1 MKIGRKKDNKE
12 VKHVSKTSKAKT
24 ERANRIGRQSMRME
38 ESYEKLEMLI
48 SRVIRFF
55 SAFLDRVLFNN
66 RHPKFV
72 ALILAVLMYVGVN
85 YNSVQSIYTSTLKSS
100 RSLTDVPVTINVN
113 SDTFEV
119 SGVPDTANIT
129 ITGDATSITSVANSK
144 DGKVI
149 ADLEGLTEGTHEIR
163 LTTEGY
169 GNNVNVVVDP
179 STIVVTL
186 SKKVTKQF
194 DISYDFINQS
204 KMEDIYSPGTPVF
217 DYTKVNVRAST
228 KTLDSISF
236 VKALIDVSGQTAD
249 FEQNAKLVAYDAD
262 GNPVSADIIPDE
274 IHVSVPVTS
283 PSKDVPI
290 NVEVTGSVPDGNA
303 IKSITLDQQTVTV
316 YGMEDVLADING
328 ITVSLDASSLTK
340 DSTVLRPIVLPS
352 GVSSASISQVTMN
365 VTLGKAVTRTIDNV
379 PIHVK
384 NNVNHYKAS
393 QPDNKTTV
401 SVTVIGTKENV
412 EAVTAD
418 DINVYI
424 DMKDAVPGLQTFEL
438 KVEEPANGLTSYSLK
453 ETAYELNVLGETDES
468 ITEGGTINNE

>member
-1 MKIGRKKDNKE
+1 
-12 VKHVSKTSKAKT
+12 
-24 ERANRIGRQSMRME
+24 
-38 ESYEKLEMLI
+38 
-48 SRVIRFF
+48 
-55 SAFLDRVLFNN
+55 
-66 RHPKFV
+66 
-72 ALILAVLMYVGVN
+72 MYVGVN

-113 SDTFEV
+113 GDTFEV

-149 ADLEGLTEGTHEIR
+149 ADLDGLTEGTHEIR

-328 ITVSLDASSLTK
+328 LTVSLDASSLTK

-424 DMKDAVPGLQTFEL
+424 NMKDAVPGLQTFEL